1 LTTHASKVLF
11 IGLGTMGAPMVR
23 NLAKLDLTLYLND
36 IDHEVTGA
44 LAEET
49 GATSVDDIA
58 SVAGGVEAVI
68 LMLPN
73 SAIISSV
80 LDADA
85 GGPGLLGLLSP
96 GTLIID
102 MSSSQPEST
111 VDLARR
117 ARQAGLRFVDAPVS
131 GGRARAVTGHL
142 AIMVGG
148 DDDAVEAARPLLSTM
163 GSSIAHTG
171 AAGTAH
177 EMKALNNLLSAVG
190 LAAASE
196 VLAVGKKFGLDPSVM
211 VDILNQSSGRNN
223 ATEVKVAQFILSRE
237 FNSGFSLNLMVKDL
251 GIALGLAQDSGVSV
265 PISAAALQTWI
276 GAKAML
282 ADHPAD
288 HTEVARFVE
297 RSAGIEIR

>member
-1 LTTHASKVLF
+1 MTTHASNVLF

-23 NLAKLDLTLYLND
+23 NLAKGDVTLYLND
-36 IDHEVTGA
+36 INHEATEE
-44 LAEET
+44 LAKEV
-49 GATSVDDIA
+49 GGTSVA
-58 SVAGGVEAVI
+58 EVATVAADVGVVI

-73 SAIISSV
+73 SAVIASV
-80 LDADA
+80 MDD
-85 GGPGLLGLLSP
+85 GSDGPGLLGLLSP

-102 MSSSQPEST
+102 MSSSQPDKT
-111 VDLARR
+111 VDLANR
-117 ARQAGLRFVDAPVS
+117 AEQRGLRFVDAPVS
-131 GGRARAVTGHL
+131 GGKARAITGDL

-148 DDDAVEAARPLLSTM
+148 DADAVDAARPLLDAM
-163 GSSIAHTG
+163 GSTVVRTG
-171 AAGTAH
+171 AAGSAH
-177 EMKALNNLLSAVG
+177 AMKALNNLLSAIG

-196 VLAVGKKFGLDPSVM
+196 VLTVGKTFGLEPSVM
-211 VDILNQSSGRNN
+211 VDILNQSSGRNH
-223 ATEVKVAQFILSRE
+223 ATEVKVSKFILSRE

-251 GIALGLAQDSGVSV
+251 GIALGLAQDGGVSV

-297 RSAGIEIR
+297 RSADIELR